1 MAFTCFDNP
10 NSSQERIKRM
20 AEEKQEQA
28 QVKPKRGKKINKM
41 SVAEVEKALEGAK
54 SSQGGQASRY
64 ARELVRRRDILKA
77 GKK

>member
-1 MAFTCFDNP
+1 
-10 NSSQERIKRM
+10 M

-41 SVAEVEKALEGAK
+41 SVAEVEKALEGSK